1 MDINFQDRIDEYLLH
16 PDRLSEEEKSQFL
29 SELDANP
36 EKRAQF
42 ELTCNVR
49 QAVTSRAQ
57 KKSRMEEMQGMYGQA
72 CPHTAASCQD
82 VEEDRPDAPRRK
94 RWLWLSGIAAAV
106 VLGFFV
112 GRYLPGSSS
121 SEDGLR
127 GDGHIFEGVPSEV
140 DRPALPADTLSAD
153 TIGFDIN

>member
-29 SELDANP
+29 SELDADP

-42 ELTCNVR
+42 DLTCNVR
-49 QAVTSRAQ
+49 QAVTSRAK
-57 KKSRMEEMQGMYGQA
+57 KKSRMEEMRGMYGQA
-72 CPHTAASCQD
+72 SPHIAASSQD
-82 VEEDRPDAPRRK
+82 VEENRPDAPRRK

-127 GDGHIFEGVPSEV
+127 GDGHIFEGVPSEG
-140 DRPALPADTLSAD
+140 DSSALPADTLSAD